1 VLQTPVACPNLRAT
15 AQKIERKRY
24 EKMNGTY
31 FDAESRH
38 GALEEKRRRL
48 LG

>member
-1 VLQTPVACPNLRAT
+1 VPEFTRDRE
-15 AQKIERKRY
+15 KFERKRY
-24 EKMNGTY
+24 EKMIGTY